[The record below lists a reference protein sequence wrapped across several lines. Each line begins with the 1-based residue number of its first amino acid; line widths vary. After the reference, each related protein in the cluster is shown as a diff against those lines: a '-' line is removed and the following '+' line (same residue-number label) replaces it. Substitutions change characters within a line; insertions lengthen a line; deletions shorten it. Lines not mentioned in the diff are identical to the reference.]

1 MFFRILSLFIVI
13 PLVELYLLLRVGSL
27 IGTGP
32 TVGIVIV
39 TGIAGGLMA
48 RRQGFA
54 VWRRIQ
60 ENLNR
65 GALPTEPLVDGLF
78 VLAGGL
84 LLLTPGL
91 LTDAVGFLALL
102 PPTRA
107 VLKRWIQRRFQRH
120 IDDRMVSAEYH
131 VEQ

>member
-1 MFFRILSLFIVI
+1 MLVRIISLFVII
-13 PLVELYLLLRVGSL
+13 PLVELYLLLKVGTI
-27 IGTGP
+27 IGAGP
-32 TVGIVIV
+32 TVGIVII
-39 TGIAGGLMA
+39 TGIAGGIMA

-54 VWRRIQ
+54 AWQRIQ
-60 ENLNR
+60 ESLNQ
-65 GALPTEPLVDGLF
+65 GILPTEPLVDGLF

-91 LTDAVGFLALL
+91 MTDVVGFLALL

-107 VLKRWIQRRFQRH
+107 VLKRWIRQRFRRH
-120 IDDRMVSAEYH
+120 IDERVVEADYF